1 MENFHK
7 PEIVLESENVL
18 VSSQGRP
25 LEEDTSET
33 IFAKYNYEK
42 TESKQSK
49 KHYVLTYNNDLY
61 DPLGPDS
68 HRQQRLNLKLKQV
81 SQNTFDY
88 YCKYLQTKNQMY
100 LTKSKRSFIHG

>member
-18 VSSQGRP
+18 VSSKGRP

-42 TESKQSK
+42 TERKQSK

-68 HRQQRLNLKLKQV
+68 HRQQRLDLKLKQV

>member
-7 PEIVLESENVL
+7 PDIVIKSENVY
-18 VSSQGRP
+18 VNSKGQP
-25 LEEDTSET
+25 VEETSGDT
-33 IFAKYNYEK
+33 IFARYWFEK
-42 TESKQSK
+42 TNARQTK

-61 DPLGPDS
+61 DPIGPDS
-68 HRQQRLNLKLKQV
+68 HRQARLDLKLKEV

-100 LTKSKRSFIHG
+100 LTKSKRSFING